1 MKTTALALVSALSVA
16 GLTLTAAPAMADG
29 HVEKANKLS
38 VDNTIEE
45 LMSNKASAAVLEKH
59 LPGIG
64 SHMMYDFFK
73 GMTLKE
79 LAPQSSGLVTDETIA
94 KIAADLKAL

>member
-1 MKTTALALVSALSVA
+1 MKTTALALVGALSAA
-16 GLTLTAAPAMADG
+16 GLTLTAAPALADG
-29 HVEKANKLS
+29 HIEKAKKLT

-45 LMSNKASAAVLEKH
+45 LMSDKASAAVLEKH

-79 LAPQSSGLVTDETIA
+79 LAPQSGGQVTEATIA

>member
-1 MKTTALALVSALSVA
+1 MKTTALALAGALSA
-16 GLTLTAAPAMADG
+16 ATMTLTAAPALADG

-38 VDNTIEE
+38 IDNTIEE
-45 LMSNKASAAVLEKH
+45 LMSDKASAAVLEKH

-79 LAPQSSGLVTDETIA
+79 LAPQSGGQVTEETIA
-94 KIAADLKAL
+94 KIASDLKAL